1 VPQLSAPVGG
11 GGRGL
16 VQQCR
21 KKWQTF
27 QSAGADMQSESKA
40 KEKVAATAAEMLIR
54 LPRGIQRK
62 CVQSIKGLRQRT

>member
-1 VPQLSAPVGG
+1 VGG

-27 QSAGADMQSESKA
+27 QSAGADMQSDSKA

-62 CVQSIKGLRQRT
+62 CVQSIKRLRQRT

>member
-1 VPQLSAPVGG
+1 VGG

-40 KEKVAATAAEMLIR
+40 KEKVAADCSRNVDKTPKGHSTEMCTIN
-54 LPRGIQRK
+54 QK
-62 CVQSIKGLRQRT
+62 T